1 MATNLPWFRVYVEI
15 LDDRKIAKIARA
27 TGSTRAEIIGIWI
40 SLLAL
45 ASQSP
50 ERGNLLVTDGIG
62 FDIEDLAEITGMDP
76 DNLSEILKCFEA
88 FGMIEILDGVYSI
101 MNWVTRQYDS
111 DSSTERTK
119 IYRERKNQ
127 RRQYKNEHEDHVTET
142 SQDRHSDVT
151 VTPPDYRL
159 QTTDTELNNSSSS
172 EKSNVFTVYESEIGI
187 LTPIVAEKLQEDIKT
202 FTEGWVIDAI
212 KVASENNI
220 RKLSYVEG
228 ILRAWKVEGRG
239 AAPHGKKPTKAKVE
253 SVSDHNAKILEEIAN
268 GTY

>member
-27 TGSTRAEIIGIWI
+27 TCSSRAEIIGIWI

-62 FDIEDLAEITGMDP
+62 FDIEDLAEITGMGP
-76 DNLSEILKCFEA
+76 DNLNEILKCFET
-88 FGMIEILDGVYSI
+88 FGMIENSDGVYSI
-101 MNWVTRQYDS
+101 LNWVTRQYDS
-111 DSSTERTK
+111 DSSTERVA
-119 IYRERKNQ
+119 RHRSNQ
-127 RRQYKNEHEDHVTET
+127 KVNKQKQNNETL
-142 SQDRHSDVT
+142 QDRYSNGD

-172 EKSNVFTVYESEIGI
+172 SEKSIVFSVYESEIGV
-187 LTPIVAEKLQEDIKT
+187 LTPIVAERLQDDIKT

-220 RKLSYVEG
+220 RKLNYVEG
-228 ILRAWKVEGRG
+228 VLRAWRVEGRG
-239 AAPHGKKPTKAKVE
+239 AAPQGKKPTKAKAE